1 MKPLRKTP
9 QPAAPMRALD
19 GVLRSRGARA
29 TRQRRAIYAALLD
42 RVDHP
47 TAEAL
52 HRIARRRI
60 PGMSLATV
68 YTTLE
73 VLVNAGLA
81 GRLAGADGASH
92 YDARTDGHDHRR
104 CLRCGRIEDLD
115 RKPQRTPELET
126 CHTPGFRAVDCRIEI
141 VGYCAACDDARGVP
155 MSTPVPESS
164 RPGSAQEDRREPS

>member
-1 MKPLRKTP
+1 MKPRRRIAST
-9 QPAAPMRALD
+9 AAPLEALD
-19 GVLRSRGARA
+19 DVLRARGARA
-29 TRQRRAIYAALLD
+29 TRQRRAIYATLLG

-52 HRIARRRI
+52 HRSARRRI

-115 RKPQRTPELET
+115 RKPERTPALET
-126 CHTPGFRAVDCRIEI
+126 CHAPGFRAVDCRIEI
-141 VGYCAACDDARGVP
+141 VGYCAACDEARGAP
-155 MSTPVPESS
+155 ISTPDPESS

>member
-1 MKPLRKTP
+1 MKSRRKTG
-9 QPAAPMRALD
+9 QGAAPVEALD
-19 GVLRSRGARA
+19 HVLRSRGERA
-29 TRQRRAIYAALLD
+29 TRQRRAVYAALLE
-42 RVDHP
+42 RTDHP

-52 HRIARRRI
+52 HRVARRRI

-104 CLRCGRIEDLD
+104 CLGCGRIDDLD
-115 RKPQRTPELET
+115 RSPQRTPAPDT
-126 CHTPGFRAVDCRIEI
+126 CHAPGFRAVDCRIEI
-141 VGYCAACDDARGVP
+141 VGYCAACDDARGAHP
-155 MSTPVPESS
+155 STPVPDSS
-164 RPGSAQEDRREPS
+164 RPGSAQEDNREPS

>member
-1 MKPLRKTP
+1 MKPGRQGP
-9 QPAAPMRALD
+9 HAAAPREALD
-19 GVLRSRGARA
+19 NVLRSRGERA
-29 TRQRRAIYAALLD
+29 TRQRRAVYAALLD
-42 RVDHP
+42 RTDHP

-52 HRIARRRI
+52 HRVARRRI
-60 PGMSLATV
+60 PGLSLATV

-115 RKPQRTPELET
+115 RSPHRTPALET
-126 CHTPGFRAVDCRIEI
+126 CHAPGFRAVDCRIEI
-141 VGYCAACDDARGVP
+141 VGYCAACDDARGART
-155 MSTPVPESS
+155 STSVPESS
-164 RPGSAQEDRREPS
+164 RAGSAQEER

>member
-1 MKPLRKTP
+1 MKSRRQTE
-9 QPAAPMRALD
+9 QGAACVEALD
-19 GVLRSRGARA
+19 RVLRSRGARA

-42 RVDHP
+42 RADHP

-104 CLRCGRIEDLD
+104 CLRCGRIDDLD
-115 RKPQRTPELET
+115 RRPERTPALET
-126 CHTPGFRAVDCRIEI
+126 CHAPGFRAVDCRIEI
-141 VGYCAACDDARGVP
+141 VGYCAACDDALGARP
-155 MSTPVPESS
+155 TTPVPESS
-164 RPGSAQEDRREPS
+164 RPGSAQEDRHEPS

>member
-1 MKPLRKTP
+1 MKSSRQTHHL
-9 QPAAPMRALD
+9 AAPLGVLD
-19 GVLRSRGARA
+19 DVLRSRGARA

-115 RKPQRTPELET
+115 RSPHRTPALET
-126 CHTPGFRAVDCRIEI
+126 CHAPGFRAVDCRIEI

-155 MSTPVPESS
+155 TSTPVPASS
-164 RPGSAQEDRREPS
+164 RPGSAQEDHDEPS

>member
-1 MKPLRKTP
+1 MKSSQKTRH
-9 QPAAPMRALD
+9 PAAPIRALD
-19 GVLRSRGARA
+19 DVLRSRGARA
-29 TRQRRAIYAALLD
+29 TRQRRAIYATLLE

-115 RKPQRTPELET
+115 RSPHRTPALET
-126 CHTPGFRAVDCRIEI
+126 CHAPGFRAVDCRIEI
-141 VGYCAACDDARGVP
+141 VGYCAACDHARGAP
-155 MSTPVPESS
+155 TSTPVPESS
-164 RPGSAQEDRREPS
+164 RPGSAPEDRREPS